1 MNYLN
6 LVLNNRQFNQIVSD
20 FENGNASHAYMLCSA
35 DSLFIQNIA
44 FSLASH
50 LTHSNLDRVKNNIHP
65 DVFIY
70 GANGKID
77 VTQTNEIIS
86 DLCVTPYE
94 ADKKVYCLLNVENM
108 NEQSQN
114 KILKSL
120 EEPPA
125 NVVFILTCSNTKN
138 MLSTVLSRVKAINID
153 NIDDNSIAK
162 LLEEENVD
170 SQAIEVAVGC
180 AGGNSTL
187 AKKLTN
193 ATFLQM
199 YNNILDMLANVKS
212 SKNCLQYVSLFE
224 NKNVDKNEFLDTC
237 ILLLRDVSM
246 LLADRREMV
255 VNRHHLGALSQIA
268 EQLSL
273 GSVANLISECLK
285 LKENMFYNANVV
297 AVLDGFMLKLAQEK
311 VKCKKL

>member
-6 LVLNNRQFNQIVSD
+6 LVLKNKQFNQIASD
-20 FENGNASHAYMLCSA
+20 FERGSASHAYLLCSA

-44 FSLASH
+44 YSLASKI
-50 LTHSNLDRVKNNIHP
+50 THASLERIKNNIHP

-70 GANGKID
+70 GINGKID
-77 VTQTNEIIS
+77 VNQTNEIIA
-86 DLCVTPYE
+86 DLNVSPYE
-94 ADKKVYCLLNVENM
+94 ADKKVYCLINVENM

-120 EEPPA
+120 EEPPK

-138 MLSTVLSRVKAINID
+138 LLSTVLSRVKTINID
-153 NIDDNSIAK
+153 NIDDASIAE
-162 LLEEENVD
+162 LLKEEKVD

-193 ATFLQM
+193 STFLQM
-199 YNNILDMLANVKS
+199 YNNILNMLANVKS
-212 SKNCLQYVSLFE
+212 SRNCLQYVALFE
-224 NKNVDKNEFLDTC
+224 NKNIDKNEFLDTC
-237 ILLLRDVSM
+237 ILLLRDIA
-246 LLADRREMV
+246 LLLSGKRELV

-268 EQLSL
+268 EQFSL
-273 GSVANLISECLK
+273 ESVANLIEECLK
-285 LKENMFYNANVV
+285 LKENLYYNANVV
-297 AVLDGFMLKLAQEK
+297 AVLDSFMLKLAQEK

>member
-6 LVLNNRQFNQIVSD
+6 LVLRNKQFNQIASD
-20 FENGNASHAYMLCSA
+20 FENGNASHAYLLCSA

-44 FSLASH
+44 YSLAAKI
-50 LTHSNLDRVKNNIHP
+50 THASLERVKNNIHP

-77 VTQTNEIIS
+77 VNQTNEIIA
-86 DLCVTPYE
+86 DLNVSPYE

-120 EEPPA
+120 EEPPK

-138 MLSTVLSRVKAINID
+138 LLSTVLSRVKTINID
-153 NIDDNSIAK
+153 NIDDESIAE
-162 LLEEENVD
+162 LLKEEKVD
-170 SQAIEVAVGC
+170 SQTIEVAVGC

-193 ATFLQM
+193 STFVQM

-212 SKNCLQYVSLFE
+212 SRNCLQYVALFE

-237 ILLLRDVSM
+237 ILLLRDISM
-246 LLADRREMV
+246 LLADKREMV

-268 EQLSL
+268 EQFTLSATA
-273 GSVANLISECLK
+273 SLIEECIK
-285 LKENMFYNANVV
+285 LKENLVYNANVV
-297 AVLDGFMLKLAQEK
+297 AVLDSFMLKLAQEK

>member
-6 LVLNNRQFNQIVSD
+6 LVLNNKQFQQIVMD

-44 FSLASH
+44 YSLASRF
-50 LTHSNLDRVKNNIHP
+50 THSSLDRVKNNIHP

-77 VTQTNEIIS
+77 VNQTNEIIS
-86 DLCVTPYE
+86 DLNVSPYE
-94 ADKKVYCLLNVENM
+94 ADKKVYCLLNIENM

-120 EEPPA
+120 EEPPK
-125 NVVFILTCSNTKN
+125 NVVFILTCSNSKN
-138 MLSTVLSRVKAINID
+138 VLSTVLSRVKSINVD
-153 NIDDNSIAK
+153 NISNKDIEQLLIEDGQNSQS
-162 LLEEENVD
+162 V
-170 SQAIEVAVGC
+170 EVAVGC
-180 AGGNSTL
+180 ANGNSTL

-193 ATFLQM
+193 NTFVQM
-199 YNNILDMLANVKS
+199 YNNIIDMLVNVKS
-212 SKNCLQYVSLFE
+212 SRNCLQYVSLFE
-224 NKNVDKNEFLDTC
+224 NKNIDKNEFLDTC

-246 LLADRREMV
+246 LICGNRELV

-268 EQLSL
+268 EQFELD
-273 GSVANLISECLK
+273 SVVKLIDECLK
-285 LKENMFYNANVV
+285 LKENLFYNANVV
-297 AVLDGFMLKLAQEK
+297 AVLDEFMLKLAQEK